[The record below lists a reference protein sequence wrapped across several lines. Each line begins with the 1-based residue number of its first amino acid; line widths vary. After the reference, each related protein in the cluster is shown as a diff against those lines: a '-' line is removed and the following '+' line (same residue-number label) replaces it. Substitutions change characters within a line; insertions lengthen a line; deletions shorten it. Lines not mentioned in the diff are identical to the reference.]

1 MSHNCSQY
9 LIPVIKIEE
18 FEKSEL
24 SIRLADKMDE
34 MDRTWEWFQNRFLR
48 ICIGKFMDLS
58 GRVNEKGRFL
68 IRISCKVVYY
78 LVVASFA
85 YTLTRETGDYYAEDS
100 MIDTEIDP
108 PFNYK
113 FHFAIV
119 VFLIFLI

>member
-1 MSHNCSQY
+1 MM
-9 LIPVIKIEE
+9 IVK

-34 MDRTWEWFQNRFLR
+34 MDRTWEWFQNLFLR
-48 ICIGKFMDLS
+48 ICIGKVMDLS

-68 IRISCKVVYY
+68 IRISCKVLYY
-78 LVVASFA
+78 LLIAIVA
-85 YTLTRETGDYYAEDS
+85 YITTREGGDFYAPS
-100 MIDTEIDP
+100 NMVDTEILDIDP

-113 FHFAIV
+113 IHWAII

>member
-1 MSHNCSQY
+1 
-9 LIPVIKIEE
+9 
-18 FEKSEL
+18 
-24 SIRLADKMDE
+24 MDE
-34 MDRTWEWFQNRFLR
+34 MDRTLEWFNNLFLR
-48 ICIGKFMDLS
+48 IFIRKFLDLS

-85 YTLTRETGDYYAEDS
+85 YYLTRETGDYYAPSNMVDHGD
-100 MIDTEIDP
+100 IIP

-119 VFLIFLI
+119 VFLIFMI